1 MALKKKRLQLE
12 RMLEQEAQLEAKDDD
27 AVEDQPKAEQRK
39 KDPGYIDLNGYSMI
53 DILDI
58 YYETPERISP
68 EMQTRIMH
76 YLQVKQDARAST
88 NNWMR

>member
-12 RMLEQEAQLEAKDDD
+12 RMLEQEAQLETEKDD
-27 AVEDQPKAEQRK
+27 AVEDKPTVVQRK
-39 KDPGYIDLNGYSMI
+39 KDPGYIDLIGYSMI

-76 YLQVKQDARAST
+76 YLQAKRDARAST